1 MKVINRMIRRTII
14 EIVIVIAF
22 VFISIPIWKSFDL
35 NKYASVAMYYENEN
49 SNQLEVTGLD
59 NYTLYQTSD
68 KAALNNVKPINLRV
82 SNNNQVSEDYAVW
95 MVVSKKSTLDFDSIR
110 ISISE
115 DTKSLTELEMIED
128 TNEYYFM
135 LFECDGLAN
144 DLSKEVKLWIDI
156 ECSNDING
164 KFLEFDFENIQRQ
177 IL

>member
-1 MKVINRMIRRTII
+1 MIRRTII
-14 EIVIVIAF
+14 EIVVVIAL
-22 VFISIPIWKSFDL
+22 VFISIPVWKSFDL
-35 NKYASVAMYYENEN
+35 NKYASVAMYYENEGD
-49 SNQLEVTGLD
+49 NQLEVTGFD

-68 KAALNNVKPINLRV
+68 KSALTNTKPINLSVR
-82 SNNNQVSEDYAVW
+82 SNSNTNEEYAVW

-128 TNEYYFM
+128 TDEYYFM
-135 LFECDGLAN
+135 LFEGNLLDGN
-144 DLSKEVKLWIDI
+144 ISKDVKLWLDI
-156 ECSNDING
+156 ESESDTSN